1 MSGSIIKFSALCAL
15 LCCLV
20 SCAAL
25 EKLVTAPA
33 YAPIDE
39 QLTDEWFG
47 RADTDIVLAYGTPN
61 RVIDDGLGGF
71 VYVYEEV
78 HSELAASSNSRPLV
92 YRTYTEFYLDTE
104 KTCYNVRSNRLAED
118 GRRFSPLRTI
128 GTTAVATGLVYAIVA
143 LCL

>member
-15 LCCLV
+15 LCSLV

-33 YAPIDE
+33 YAPIEE
-39 QLTDEWFG
+39 QLTNEWFG

-78 HSELAASSNSRPLV
+78 HTELAASSDNRPLV
-92 YRTYTEFYLDTE
+92 YRTFTEFYLDTE

>member
-1 MSGSIIKFSALCAL
+1 MRGSIIKFSALCSL
-15 LCCLV
+15 LCSLV

-33 YAPIDE
+33 YAPIEE
-39 QLTDEWFG
+39 QLTDEWYG

-78 HSELAASSNSRPLV
+78 HSELAASSDNQPLV
-92 YRTYTEFYLDTE
+92 YRTFTEFYLDTE

-118 GRRFSPLRTI
+118 GRRFSPLRTL
-128 GTTAVATGLVYAIVA
+128 GTTAVATGLVYAIVS

>member
-1 MSGSIIKFSALCAL
+1 MSGSIIKFSGLCAL

-33 YAPIDE
+33 YAPIEE
-39 QLTDEWFG
+39 QLTD
-47 RADTDIVLAYGTPN
+47 DTDIVLAYGTPN

-78 HSELAASSNSRPLV
+78 HTELAASSDNRPLV
-92 YRTYTEFYLDTE
+92 YRTFTEFYLDTE
-104 KTCYNVRSNRLAED
+104 KTCYNVRSNRLTED
-118 GRRFSPLRTI
+118 GRRFSPLRTL
-128 GTTAVATGLVYAIVA
+128 GTTALLAALVYATT
-143 LCL
+143 LLF